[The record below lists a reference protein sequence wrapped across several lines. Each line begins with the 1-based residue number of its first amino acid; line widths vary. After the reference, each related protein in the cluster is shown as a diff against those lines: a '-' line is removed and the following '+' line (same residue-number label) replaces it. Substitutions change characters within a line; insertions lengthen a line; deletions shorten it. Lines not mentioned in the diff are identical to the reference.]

1 MLTMFLNEIILNKS
15 IEVEI
20 RKMEFSVLELTGLA
34 ERLPPPLDFAAALK
48 TNGVGIIAEIKK
60 ASPSRGLISRNFR
73 YLELAYAYRFNGA
86 AAISVL
92 TEERYFRGSLKYL
105 REVKKAMGHKS
116 PPVLRKDFIIDPY
129 QIYESRAY
137 GADCLLLIVAALK
150 PELLQE
156 MMQISH
162 RLGMSCLV
170 EVHNEAELQTAL
182 QCNAGMIGINNRDLA
197 TFDVDMTTTERLRPL
212 IPPDRLVVSE
222 SGIRERQDMLKLKK
236 WKVNAALIGEALM
249 TSDDIGKK
257 MKELRV

>member
-1 MLTMFLNEIILNKS
+1 MFLNEIILNKS
-15 IEVEI
+15 MEVQI
-20 RKMEFSVLELTGLA
+20 RKMEFSVYQLAYIAEGLP
-34 ERLPPPLDFAAALK
+34 EPLDFAAALK

-92 TEERYFRGSLKYL
+92 TEEKYFRGSLNYL
-105 REVKKAMGHKS
+105 KEIKKALGYKS

-129 QIYESRAY
+129 QIFESRAY

-150 PELLQE
+150 PELLQD
-156 MMQISH
+156 MMKISH

-170 EVHNEAELQTAL
+170 EVHNEDELQIAL
-182 QCNAGMIGINNRDLA
+182 QCDAKIIGINNRDLA

-212 IPPDRLVVSE
+212 IPNDRVVISE
-222 SGIRERQDMLKLKK
+222 SGISTRQDMLKLKK
-236 WKVNAALIGEALM
+236 WKVDAALIGEALM
-249 TSDDIGKK
+249 TANDIGKK
-257 MKELRV
+257 MKELKV

>member
-1 MLTMFLNEIILNKS
+1 MFLNEIILNKS
-15 IEVEI
+15 MEVEI
-20 RKMEFSVLELTGLA
+20 RKMEFSVYQLAYIAEGLPA
-34 ERLPPPLDFAAALK
+34 PLDFAAALK
-48 TNGVGIIAEIKK
+48 KSGVGIIAEIKK

-92 TEERYFRGSLKYL
+92 TEEKYFRGSLNHL
-105 REVKKAMGHKS
+105 REVKKAMGYKS

-129 QIYESRAY
+129 QIFESRAY

-150 PELLQE
+150 PELLQD
-156 MMQISH
+156 MMKISQ

-170 EVHNEAELQTAL
+170 EVHNEDELEIAL
-182 QCNAGMIGINNRDLA
+182 QCNAKIIGINNRDLA

-212 IPPDRLVVSE
+212 IPHDRVVISE
-222 SGIRERQDMLKLKK
+222 SGISTRQDMLKLKK

-257 MKELRV
+257 MKELKV